1 MRTDDLIKAMA
12 ADERR
17 ARTPGKAVALLLP
30 AGLVG
35 AALLFVLCLRVR
47 PDLAAAMMTP
57 RLMVKFGFTV
67 SLALAA
73 MAVVLAMVRPGQRSA
88 PRAVALLL
96 PLGIL
101 ALGIAGELG
110 ATAPEDWMP
119 GLMGHNARYC
129 VVLVPLMAAPVLIA
143 LLVALRAGAPTRPAL
158 AGAVAGLAAG
168 GIGAALYAFHC
179 TDDSPL
185 FVLVWYGIGIAAV
198 TAAGALIGRRLLA
211 W

>member
-1 MRTDDLIKAMA
+1 MRTDDLIRAMA
-12 ADERR
+12 EDERR
-17 ARTPGKAVALLLP
+17 APAPARAVALLLP
-30 AGLVG
+30 AGLIG
-35 AALLFVLCLRVR
+35 AALLFVLFLRVR
-47 PDLAAAMMTP
+47 PDLAGAMMTP

-67 SLALAA
+67 SLAIAA

-88 PRAVALLL
+88 PRAVALFL
-96 PLGIL
+96 PFGIL
-101 ALGIAGELG
+101 ALGVAGELG
-110 ATAPEDWMP
+110 AMGPDSWMP

-129 VVLVPLMAAPVLIA
+129 VVLVPLMAAPVLAA
-143 LLVALRAGAPTRPAL
+143 LLIAFRQGAPTRPAL

-168 GIGAALYAFHC
+168 GIGATLYAFHC

-198 TAAGALIGRRLLA
+198 TAVGAVIGRRLLA